1 MPRRPFLISVYDFE
15 NHKLFVVGEAVLYCM
30 TQGAGLGCC

>member
-1 MPRRPFLISVYDFE
+1 MSVDDFE
-15 NHKLFVVGEAVLYCM
+15 KYKLFVVGEAVLYCM